1 MSETEIISHP
11 AELTPVSGVSAS
23 VKLGEKSV
31 ADTYETGTGSFLAS
45 STSDMEGE
53 ILTIPQRLDLSRPL
67 IMQSIDW
74 HSSVYWHLMKAF
86 YVSKVSPIT
95 LVSMGSYQMPFPTIN
110 EKFLPKI
117 DDALRFLNMKIESSV
132 EGIFFKF
139 KGSPERPPGFVVDMR
154 IVIPEYNREVERE
167 IYHVLADMIRKNP
180 RLLFDAHVIASKE
193 RKLQDF
199 LPHDYNRYIAWS
211 G

>member
-1 MSETEIISHP
+1 LRETEIISHP
-11 AELTPVSGVSAS
+11 VELSPVSGVSTS
-23 VKLGEKSV
+23 VKTGEKSV
-31 ADTYETGTGSFLAS
+31 ADTYKTGTRSFLTS
-45 STSDMEGE
+45 STSDMEKE
-53 ILTIPQRLDLSRPL
+53 ILTIPQRLDLSSPL

-74 HSSVYWHLMKAF
+74 HSSVYWHLMKVF

-95 LVSMGSYQMPFPTIN
+95 LVSMGNYQMPFPSIN

-117 DDALRFLNMKIESSV
+117 DDALRFLHMKIESSV
-132 EGIFFKF
+132 EGVFFKF
-139 KGSPERPPGFVVDMR
+139 KGAPRRPPGFVVDMR
-154 IVIPEYNREVERE
+154 IVISEYNREVERQ
-167 IYHVLADMIRKNP
+167 IYHFLADMIRKNP